1 MPFST
6 SPWFNWKSLWPKG
19 LLWLWLCLA
28 LPLAAQE
35 ALPPAINVDT
45 ILERHIKAYGG
56 QATLDR
62 INSLRT
68 QGTITTNDRKV
79 EFIMVKKRPDFMRMT
94 VGQGARELIFA
105 YDGHQVWR
113 QAGFNNTPTLL
124 ENRAALG
131 IRTSAPLFNPL
142 ILAKE
147 NRTPIEY
154 RGIEEVAGDPCY
166 ALSVKLNEDTT
177 LVIYLDRE
185 TYLESKHTTILEL
198 SEGQPL
204 ITNTYFDDFRP
215 LGDLIIPHRMVTITP
230 DGSRIEINVD
240 EAALNIGVY
249 DRYFWMPGWKPEDR
263 PEIDLTTVKAPDDSA
278 P

>member
-1 MPFST
+1 MIFSA
-6 SPWFNWKSLWPKG
+6 SPWFTWKSLCPKG
-19 LLWLWLCLA
+19 LLLLCMA

-35 ALPPAINVDT
+35 SLPPAIDVDT
-45 ILERHIKAYGG
+45 ILDRHIKACGG
-56 QATLDR
+56 QTALDR
-62 INSLRT
+62 INSIRT
-68 QGTITTNDRKV
+68 KGTITTNDRIV
-79 EFIMVKKRPDFMRMT
+79 EYVMVKKRPDFMRMT

-113 QAGFNNTPTLL
+113 QAGFNNFPTLV

-166 ALSVKLNEDTT
+166 ALAIKLNEDTS
-177 LVIYLDRE
+177 LVTYIDRD

-198 SEGQPL
+198 PDGQSL

-215 LGDLIIPHRMVTITP
+215 LGDLIIPHRIVTITP
-230 DGSRIEINVD
+230 DGSRIEIKVD

-249 DRYFWMPGWKPEDR
+249 DRYFWMPGWEPENR
-263 PEIDLTTVKAPDDSA
+263 PEIDLTTAKAPDTLA